1 MGAAPALPS
10 ERPPN
15 QPQSS
20 PSDTA
25 ATGLGSRQGECTGM
39 ATAAPRTT
47 AGTAYLHDL
56 QHLLPA
62 DVAVAIQ
69 VVHAEG
75 PHELLLQLPTG
86 GDAQRDDEL
95 SEVDGAV
102 AVGVEGAEDVL
113 GELGGVA
120 IGEEVG
126 VDLLELLHVEDARG
140 TVLQEALIP
149 ALQLQ
154 VGELGVFPQVLEHL
168 GAQLAVLLPHA
179 AGHADP
185 KGSVWSCSG
194 PECYRRG
201 EGWGSAPWQPSG
213 TRTEVCTDADPSIP
227 LSPLSR
233 WWQPQ
238 GQHNAAPAPA
248 LWVMGPYGSFA

>member
-39 ATAAPRTT
+39 ATLAPRTT

-75 PHELLLQLPTG
+75 PHELLLQLPAG

-102 AVGVEGAEDVL
+102 AVLVEGAEGVL
-113 GELGGVA
+113 GKLGGVT
-120 IGEEVG
+120 IGKKLWAEE
-126 VDLLELLHVEDARG
+126 RG
-140 TVLQEALIP
+140 ERSERG
-149 ALQLQ
+149 
-154 VGELGVFPQVLEHL
+154 GELTEQSPAQQER
-168 GAQLAVLLPHA
+168 GAPTPRV
-179 AGHADP
+179 
-185 KGSVWSCSG
+185 V
-194 PECYRRG
+194 
-201 EGWGSAPWQPSG
+201 PSQ
-213 TRTEVCTDADPSIP
+213 
-227 LSPLSR
+227 SP
-233 WWQPQ
+233 P
-238 GQHNAAPAPA
+238 
-248 LWVMGPYGSFA
+248 